1 MKIIKLELYKQKRC
15 GIIISLVS
23 SGILGAIYA
32 IINFIVRQEALL
44 SLPLKPMDI
53 LLTQL
58 YGIIMIINMFAIII
72 TACISYNIEFK
83 GNALRKMYMM
93 PISIAKMYLS
103 KFIILSL
110 ALMLAIV
117 IQNLALVGIGMNMLE
132 QGNFEMLV
140 LWLFAGYSYIT
151 AMPVLSFMLLLS
163 SRFENMW
170 ITLGIGVIGFL
181 SAMSL
186 GTLDLSF
193 LLLDPFV
200 IMIKPA
206 IAMSSMPD
214 IQIIIIA
221 VIETLF
227 FLIIGC
233 LMSKHLHYE

>member
-1 MKIIKLELYKQKRC
+1 MKIIQLELYKQKRC
-15 GIIISLVS
+15 GIIIALVS
-23 SGILGAIYA
+23 PGILGAIYA

-72 TACISYNIEFK
+72 TACTSYNIEFK

-110 ALMLAIV
+110 ALMLTIV
-117 IQNLALVGIGMNMLE
+117 IQHLTLAGIGMKMLE
-132 QGNFEMLV
+132 QGNFKMLV

-206 IAMSSMPD
+206 IAMSSIPD

-227 FLIIGC
+227 FLIIGF